1 MVRTGW
7 VLLGLAGCYTPP
19 DLPLLDRVP
28 IEGPD
33 FIACADD
40 VEDARVDCVVDGA
53 TFDIST
59 CGAGDEVRYRLLGTA
74 TPVSG
79 DCYADS
85 AREWLEGILV
95 SEDVTLTFDSVCV
108 DEDGTQMVYAWAR
121 GDLYEDL
128 ARDRR
133 IEDLTRDYGNDEPAV
148 LINEVALRLGILRTR
163 EEEIPGGAYLS
174 GDFSA
179 AATAA
184 EADRLGLYLAC
195 GAEG

>member
-1 MVRTGW
+1 M
-7 VLLGLAGCYTPP
+7 LLGLVACYTPP

-40 VEDARVDCVVDGA
+40 VEDARVDCVIDGA
-53 TFDIST
+53 TFDISE
-59 CGAGDEVRYRLLGTA
+59 CGGGDEVRYRLLGVEA
-74 TPVSG
+74 PASG
-79 DCYADS
+79 DCYADT
-85 AREWLEGILV
+85 ARDWLEDVLV
-95 SEDVTLTFDSVCV
+95 SEDVTLTFDSECV
-108 DEDGTQMVYAWAR
+108 DEDGTQVAYAWAV

-133 IEDLTRDYGNDEPAV
+133 VEDLTREFGDDDQPAV
-148 LINEVALRLGILRTR
+148 LISEVALRLGIVRPR
-163 EEEIPGGAYLS
+163 EEEIPGGAF
-174 GDFSA
+174 FSDDHALA
-179 AATAA
+179 AAAA